1 MDSKI
6 DTPESLEEL
15 KMVEAI
21 KRGYLPTFFIQLKN
35 MLIRNMTLLRRYYVS
50 TFAQTI
56 LSPVVFLVLMF
67 ALQKA
72 ANFANGKTINNP
84 ETYPLGP
91 LDICRGVTR
100 SSPCINL
107 MYYPKN
113 QDTDSIM
120 QTFASQNLER
130 SGLSSSSDQAIKFE
144 GEFDLQIDT
153 PPSKTYGIVSA
164 PEQNF
169 IYNYAL
175 NNPNTTAFGV
185 TFDIDKANDIYK
197 YQLWFNSTVQ
207 RNASAPFNIRVLSL
221 VRGID
226 EAIISYSGDSK
237 AEIDMKLK
245 DWPTV
250 PPSTLADNVITSL
263 GVMFL
268 FSAQMVIFINFILMI
283 VTEKEKKLRESMQLA
298 GLKPE
303 VYWLSWYLAYSFLAF
318 ICVLVTQAMGYALSL
333 KAFNN
338 SNFFVMFLALFLFN
352 LTMLALGCMVSA
364 IVSSSQTAVLTGV
377 YIFII
382 GLILMGSLFS
392 NPNFTFVWWDEGTS
406 SYLKYILMIIPPFN
420 FGVIFVCISLLSAG
434 SLDAITGTFTPG
446 PGFKWANLYKP
457 LPPGFIQ
464 SINVNGDVPPVP
476 SPSYF
481 FNVLLVNAIAFL
493 VITWYMDNV
502 VPNHYGASKPFYF
515 FLSPKYWWSIFSS
528 SKTSDEFSIQAW
540 INNLAAAR
548 PPFSGEDPDVTAE
561 RKAVLDTNAPYAVR
575 IVDLNK
581 VFKSGVF
588 SRKKFTAVDST
599 CLGLQE
605 GEILA
610 LLGQNGAGKS
620 TTMNIL
626 SGVMNKT
633 AGDAL
638 FYGVPLNDQ
647 RSIRSMLGICPQH
660 DILFDELNAVEHVK
674 LYAGLKGLPQTE
686 IDRLLDE
693 GLYAVRLQT
702 VRNRPI
708 RTYSGGMKRR
718 LSVLIA
724 TIGNPKIAF
733 FDEPTTGMDPVNRRH
748 VWRYLERFKRG
759 RVIILTS
766 HSMEEADVLSDRV
779 AVMAHGKIRAL
790 GSSIRLKNRFGVGY
804 RFSMIAGNLTT
815 PEYVKATI
823 AQLFPQAE
831 LEDDSAG
838 ALIYHFDQEHSETI
852 PEFISWL
859 EQNQDETTSEDTP
872 TISRGGSDSG
882 IVAHAGENSGNKGQ
896 SLISTWGMSQTSLE
910 EVFLR
915 LVREAQEEQKLL
927 SGRKEKN

>member
-1 MDSKI
+1 MDLKQDSS
-6 DTPESLEEL
+6 ESLEEL

-21 KRGYLPTFFIQLKN
+21 KRGYFSTFFAQLKN
-35 MLIRNMTLLRRYYVS
+35 MLIRNLTLLRRYYFS
-50 TFAQTI
+50 TIAQTI
-56 LSPVVFLVLMF
+56 VSPIVFLVLMF
-67 ALQKA
+67 ALQKGS
-72 ANFANGKTINNP
+72 NSVYGKSILNP
-84 ETYPLGP
+84 TTYPLGP

-107 MYYPKN
+107 MYYPKSE
-113 QDTDSIM
+113 DTDSIM
-120 QTFASQNLER
+120 QLFANQNLER
-130 SGLSSSSDQAIKFE
+130 SGLSPSSDQAIKFE

-153 PPSKTYGIVSA
+153 PPNKMYGIVSA

-175 NNPNTTAFGV
+175 NNPNTTAFGI

-207 RNASAPFNIRVLSL
+207 RNDTAAFNIRVLSL
-221 VRGID
+221 LRGVD
-226 EAIISYSGDSK
+226 EAIIGHSGNSK
-237 AEIDMKLK
+237 ADIDVVLK
-245 DWPTV
+245 DWPTI
-250 PPSTLADNVITSL
+250 PPRSLADLVITSV
-263 GVMFL
+263 GPMFL
-268 FSAQMVIFINFILMI
+268 FSTQMVIFINLILMI

-303 VYWLSWYLAYSFLAF
+303 VYWLSWYLAYSLLAF
-318 ICVLVTQAMGYALSL
+318 ICVLVTQAMGYALNL
-333 KAFNN
+333 KVFRHT
-338 SNFFVMFLALFLFN
+338 NFFAMFLTLFLFN
-352 LTMLALGCMVSA
+352 LTMLAAGCMVSA
-364 IVSSSQTAVLTGV
+364 IVSSSQAAVLTGV
-377 YIFII
+377 YIFIV
-382 GLILMGSLFS
+382 GLILMGGIFTTIS
-392 NPNFTFVWWDEGTS
+392 FTFIWWEKSTTPVI
-406 SYLKYILMIIPPFN
+406 KYILMAIPPFN
-420 FGVIFVCISLLSAG
+420 FGYIYICMSLLSAG
-434 SLDAITGTFTPG
+434 SLDPITYTYTPG
-446 PGFKWANLYKP
+446 PSFKWANLYKP
-457 LPPGFIQ
+457 LPSNYIQ
-464 SINVNGDVPPVP
+464 TFNTDGETPSIP
-476 SPSYF
+476 SPSYML
-481 FNVLLVNAIAFL
+481 NVMLINGLVYL

-502 VPNHYGASKPFYF
+502 VPNHYGASKPLYF
-515 FLSPKYWWSIFSS
+515 FLSPKYWRSIFGS
-528 SKTSDEFSIQAW
+528 SKSPDEFSIQTW

-693 GLYAVRLQT
+693 GLYAVRLLT
-702 VRNRPI
+702 VRNKPVRG
-708 RTYSGGMKRR
+708 YSGGMKRR

-804 RFSMIAGNLTT
+804 RFSMIASNLTT
-815 PEYVKATI
+815 TGYVKDTI
-823 AQLFPQAE
+823 AQLFPQAQ

-838 ALIYHFDQEHSETI
+838 ALIYHFDQEHSEI
-852 PEFISWL
+852 VPEFISWL
-859 EQNQDETTSEDTP
+859 EQNQDETASEDTP

-882 IVAHAGENSGNKGQ
+882 TVAQAGETRGNKGQ
-896 SLISTWGMSQTSLE
+896 YLISTWGMSQTSLE
-910 EVFLR
+910 EVFLK

-927 SGRKEKN
+927 SDKKEKN